1 MQWNL
6 KTGVAL
12 ATLSIALSAT
22 AVEAR
27 YVKKSVKAGQPKV
40 MAQVSPSAMPQ
51 PMAYP
56 DPSASAPAAVAPAM
70 PEQTMPQAFPVQSME
85 MPSSMKMM
93 SDDSTQYD
101 EVARASLSAQALP
114 GYSASH
120 PSLAV
125 PSFAEITRLDNGK
138 TILVQIA
145 ANGEATD
152 SLGLSNSA
160 AQALGLNDGMVPV
173 RVRKVSPSTEEQS
186 ALQLGQKAGDRLDT
200 PEVLLIALRKKYAA
214 LGNNSAVNV
223 AAVSKPATAKPMPKP
238 VQVAARAT
246 APSMGPA
253 GPTGADYGNPP
264 SQNDVVPPVTS
275 MPVAMDMGQEA
286 PKVPAQPVLRVK
298 KGAPVKVA
306 SVNKNDRFIVEEGGV
321 IILPSTSEGEAP
333 APETSEFVT
342 EVAAQKALSK
352 APKSSSPGYYVQ
364 VAAFS
369 NPARAST
376 LAQKIGG
383 KVIRANSIY
392 RVKMGPYANAEDAKS
407 AMSTAS
413 ASGFPGARIMR

>member
-1 MQWNL
+1 
-6 KTGVAL
+6 
-12 ATLSIALSAT
+12 
-22 AVEAR
+22 
-27 YVKKSVKAGQPKV
+27 VKAGQPKV

-56 DPSASAPAAVAPAM
+56 DPSASAPAAVAPVV

-101 EVARASLSAQALP
+101 EVARASLSAQVLP

-145 ANGEATD
+145 ANGESPDT
-152 SLGLSNSA
+152 LGLSSSA
-160 AQALGLNDGMVPV
+160 AQALDLNDGMVPV
-173 RVRKVSPSTEEQS
+173 RVRKVSPPAEEQT

-200 PEVLLIALRKKYAA
+200 PEVLLVALRKKYAV
-214 LGNNSAVNV
+214 LGNNESAVSV
-223 AAVSKPATAKPMPKP
+223 AAVSKPVGARPMPKP
-238 VQVAARAT
+238 VQVAARAS

-342 EVAAQKALSK
+342 EVAAQKARSK
-352 APKSSSPGYYVQ
+352 APKSSSSGYYVQ